1 MGLDMYAKSI
11 EKDLGRPETDF
22 KINDENTTDLHYW
35 RKHPNLH
42 GWMHDLYINKGGQ
55 HEDFNCNTVLLNE
68 GDLNRLETDINSKD
82 LPETSGFFFGE
93 TTGEELEDD
102 MDFIRKAREAFSQGR
117 QVAYYAWW

>member
-55 HEDFNCNTVLLNE
+55 NEDFNCNTVLLNE
-68 GDLNRLETDINSKD
+68 GDINRLETDINSKD

-93 TTGEELEDD
+93 TTGEELDDD
-102 MDFIRKAREAFSQGR
+102 MDFIRKAREALSQGC